1 MSTETNAE
9 LPPAL
14 PDTSSW
20 VRRAP
25 GDVIEAGTP
34 YVFIST
40 AQSMSVRTMR
50 RDYRLDEH
58 VPGVYWTPP
67 PAPREPWSVLSTDRD
82 KPTLAKVTYT
92 VPGKVDQSQTAR
104 VYYSEGTVLDEWDY
118 AVADLE
124 QVVSV
129 ESLTVCPVTHV
140 PVERALIDEAVAL
153 VNCTYGMHPHDDHRR
168 HRDIVADLA
177 ALASDESS
185 ASDGGQS

>member
-1 MSTETNAE
+1 MSTETNTDQ
-9 LPPAL
+9 PPAL
-14 PDTSSW
+14 PDTSGW
-20 VRRAP
+20 VKRAP

-34 YVFIST
+34 YAYRIQCGET
-40 AQSMSVRTMR
+40 AVVTSGV
-50 RDYRLDEH
+50 DGGFL
-58 VPGVYWTPP
+58 VPSANHGTYWTPP

-140 PVERALIDEAVAL
+140 PVERALIEHIAND
-153 VNCTYGMHPHDDHRR
+153 PHSNITNWAQEQLR
-168 HRDIVADLA
+168 AS
-177 ALASDESS
+177 LASDESS